1 MNDTTMTTYTYITE
15 YVNRFTREHGLKLLL
30 SMDVCLKK
38 KPRHYNGKHQLKTK
52 NSRHCFE
59 VLVSG

>member
-1 MNDTTMTTYTYITE
+1 MDVTTTYINE
-15 YVNRFTREHGLKLLL
+15 YLNRFTRAHGLKLLL

-38 KPRHYNGKHQLKTK
+38 KPRRCNGKNWLKTQ